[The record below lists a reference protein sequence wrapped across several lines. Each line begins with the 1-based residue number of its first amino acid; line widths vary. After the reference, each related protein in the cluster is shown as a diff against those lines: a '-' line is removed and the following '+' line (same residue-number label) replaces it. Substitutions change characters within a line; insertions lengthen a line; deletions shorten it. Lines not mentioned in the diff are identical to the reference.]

1 MRLSDTIKI
10 IPLLLCSLFVQSKVI
25 QVEPDT
31 LLEQIN
37 KQQAPI
43 LLDVR
48 TENEF
53 AQGHIQGAVNIPY
66 DQLVNQI
73 KKLKSYKEQE
83 IVIYCRSGR
92 RAQVAAEVLKN
103 KGFKHLSDLNGHIL
117 LWQKLNYPLIS
128 IAQ

>member
-1 MRLSDTIKI
+1 MKLSDTIKI
-10 IPLLLCSLFVQSKVI
+10 IPLLLCSLFAQSKVI
-25 QVEPDT
+25 LVEPSV

-37 KQQAPI
+37 KQQAPV

-53 AQGHIQGAVNIPY
+53 AQGHIQGALNIPY
-66 DQLVNQI
+66 DQLINQMEKI
-73 KKLKSYKEQE
+73 KDYKEQE

-92 RAQVAAEVLKN
+92 RAQVAADILTS
-103 KGFKHLSDLNGHIL
+103 KGFKHLSDLDGHML

-128 IAQ
+128 IAR